1 MGPPRSSK
9 KRPQTNRAHRR
20 VKEILECNDAVK
32 CAVLSALRQGP
43 HETNSLRTADATAA
57 LRLPDNAASFFRF
70 PPRDQAHDYRDDN
83 QHRDRDSDVKRSK
96 QTGLFGR
103 SGERRGGGEDWA

>member
-20 VKEILECNDAVK
+20 VKGILECNEAVK

-43 HETNSLRTADATAA
+43 HETDSLRTADATAA

-70 PPRDQAHDYRDDN
+70 HPRDQPLDYRDGS
-83 QHRDRDSDVKRSK
+83 QHRDRAPDVTGCNP
-96 QTGLFGR
+96 TGLF
-103 SGERRGGGEDWA
+103 